1 MVVWYLALT
10 SDHQIFLKAIDTRDV
25 VIILSFYVCA
35 YYTLQWM
42 EIFLYT
48 LKILKDF
55 GAINP

>member
-1 MVVWYLALT
+1 VWYLALT